1 MNLTDLTSYAPPAAI
16 GLLLLLAI
24 GFAVYRFAS
33 MEGGWAARIRALLE
47 QQGFRVQRMERR
59 WLTRGPFP
67 DLKPP
72 GTKNHTEWLV
82 RVFADDPAGTRRA
95 GWVRWRR
102 KWLGEREDR
111 WAVRWDEEPWGSSA
125 SQRTKGLSTAA
136 FYGLMLAAM
145 VVVFSLVAAI
155 ALRAR

>member
-1 MNLTDLTSYAPPAAI
+1 MNLTDLTSFAPLAAI

-24 GFAVYRFAS
+24 GFTVFRAVS
-33 MEGGWAARIRALLE
+33 MESSWEARIRGLLE

-67 DLKPP
+67 DLRPP

-82 RVFADDPAGTRRA
+82 RVMADDPSGTRRA

-102 KWLGEREDR
+102 NWPGEGSDR
-111 WAVRWDEEPWGSSA
+111 WAVQWDEGPWNSSA
-125 SQRTKGLSTAA
+125 RTKGLSTAA
-136 FYGLMLAAM
+136 FYGLMLIAM
-145 VVVFSLVAAI
+145 AIVAAVI
-155 ALRAR
+155 ATIASP

>member
-1 MNLTDLTSYAPPAAI
+1 MNLTDLTSYGPPAAI
-16 GLLLLLAI
+16 GLLVLLAI
-24 GFAVYRFAS
+24 GFTVYRFAS
-33 MEGGWAARIRALLE
+33 MEGGWAASIRALLE

-82 RVFADDPAGTRRA
+82 RVIADDPAGTRRG
-95 GWVRWRR
+95 GWVRWRK
-102 KWLGEREDR
+102 KWPGESGDR
-111 WAVRWDEEPWGSSA
+111 WAVQWDEEPWGSSV
-125 SQRTKGLSTAA
+125 RRGTKGLSTAA

-145 VVVFSLVAAI
+145 AVVVSVIAAI
-155 ALRAR
+155 ALQ